1 MNESPIFS
9 KIHDLLVWLLQAT
22 RKFPREHRF
31 TLAEEISNQCFAL
44 QRALV
49 AASLDKR
56 QEAEHL
62 LAADIAL
69 TCLRRTLLIC
79 HEMKLLDDVPYRHVT
94 QMTSEVG
101 RLLGAWRK
109 RAG

>member
-1 MNESPIFS
+1 MTESPIFS
-9 KIHDLLVWLLQAT
+9 KVHDLLVWLLQAT
-22 RKFPREHRF
+22 RKFPRAYRF
-31 TLAEEISNQCFAL
+31 TLAEEISKHCFAL

-56 QEAEHL
+56 QVAEHL
-62 LAADIAL
+62 LTADIGL

-79 HEMKLLDDVPYRHVT
+79 HEMELIEDGPYRHVT
-94 QMTSEVG
+94 QMTSEIG

-109 RAG
+109 KV